1 MWRLSILLAR
11 PGKENGAARKPLH
24 RGRPP
29 HRNSKGTAFR
39 LFLYIRV
46 FSCVMNT
53 RHGAGDRTRT
63 GTLSPA
69 VDFESTTSTNSITPA
84 GARDIIHD
92 SRRFCKCRKN
102 FLDRELVGARYIRIS
117 LQAHSPDRLF
127 ILCRSAG
134 DTLFDILLLQ
144 HDRAGYA
151 RVFKDRSAHGV
162 HGADHRHG
170 VPAEH
175 TAGKVLHPWSLPHL
189 YFASRCGIAL
199 RRPDT
204 GMAQQDLDREA
215 VNAKHT
221 VRYIKTA

>member
-1 MWRLSILLAR
+1 M
-11 PGKENGAARKPLH
+11 
-24 RGRPP
+24 
-29 HRNSKGTAFR
+29 
-39 LFLYIRV
+39 
-46 FSCVMNT
+46 
-53 RHGAGDRTRT
+53 T
-63 GTLSPA
+63 GLEPVRCRQRWILSPLRLPIPSHRQVRGILYTIA
-69 VDFESTTSTNSITPA
+69 A
-84 GARDIIHD
+84 GFASAEKIFWTGD
-92 SRRFCKCRKN
+92 C
-102 FLDRELVGARYIRIS
+102 VGVRYIRIS

-175 TAGKVLHPWSLPHL
+175 AAGKVLHPWSLPHL

-215 VNAKHT
+215 VNAKPT
-221 VRYIKTA
+221 VRHIRTA